1 MPTYEFR
8 CEGCDKEF
16 DVVIRIS
23 ELDETQV
30 VCEKCNIAAIR
41 EFRTPANM
49 SIPTHMQ
56 AAPNMSKKEKARVP
70 INIIDE
76 LPNGGCRVTRIG
88 KKSDIDNE

>member
-1 MPTYEFR
+1 M
-8 CEGCDKEF
+8 
-16 DVVIRIS
+16 S
-23 ELDETQV
+23 ELDEV
-30 VCEKCNIAAIR
+30 VVECENCDIPAIR

-56 AAPNMSKKEKARVP
+56 AAPNMDKKEKARVP

-88 KKSDIDNE
+88 KKGDIDND